1 MKMFIIGAVTVLAIL
16 YPEVTKSVFG
26 RLVDT
31 THTVTTNALKEEI
44 K

>member
-1 MKMFIIGAVTVLAIL
+1 MKMFVIGAVTVLAVL

-31 THTVTTNALKEEI
+31 THTVTTNALKEPI